1 MLMEFLK
8 TQISTSVL
16 LFFLSIQCLL
26 RWDMGFY
33 GDMKGQ
39 NLEVL
44 SIWGW
49 SGTEQRP

>member
-1 MLMEFLK
+1 MEFLK
-8 TQISTSVL
+8 TRISTSVF

-26 RWDMGFY
+26 WWEVDFY
-33 GDMKGQ
+33 GHMEGQ

-49 SGTEQRP
+49 SGTEQPP

>member
-8 TQISTSVL
+8 TRISTSVF
-16 LFFLSIQCLL
+16 LFFLSIQYLL
-26 RWDMGFY
+26 RWDMDFY
-33 GDMKGQ
+33 GDTKGQ

-49 SGTEQRP
+49 SGTEQPP